1 MMFGRGYNGFNSC
14 YGLGPRFMN
23 GGGGMI
29 IMLILIALTVFAV
42 IYFTKM
48 FSRNKPSNETAVERL
63 KMRLVN
69 GEITEEEYNKIKN
82 ALK

>member
-14 YGLGPRFMN
+14 YGLDSRFMN
-23 GGGGMI
+23 GWGGMI
-29 IMLILIALTVFAV
+29 IMLIFIALTVFAV

-48 FSRNKPSNETAVERL
+48 SNRTKTGNETAIEKL

>member
-29 IMLILIALTVFAV
+29 IMLILIVLTVFAV
-42 IYFTKM
+42 IYFIKI
-48 FSRNKPSNETAVERL
+48 FSRNKPVNETAIEIL
-63 KMRLVN
+63 KMRLAN